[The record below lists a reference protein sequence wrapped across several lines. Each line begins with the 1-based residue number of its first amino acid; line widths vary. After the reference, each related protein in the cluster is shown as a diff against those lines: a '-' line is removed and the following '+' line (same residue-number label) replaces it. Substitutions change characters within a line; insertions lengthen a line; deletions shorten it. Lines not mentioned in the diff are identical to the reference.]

1 MFRGREVGRHWHQL
15 RDDRGSAVVE
25 FTLVM
30 PLLLLVML
38 GVLQL
43 TLAQH
48 VRSTLISAA
57 AEGARVAAM
66 MNSDLDAGIERT
78 QTLLRANMAGA
89 AVQSVTAQRHI
100 REGLPVVTVDVVAD
114 LPLIGFFGP
123 TQMSFTGT
131 ALDEQ
136 W

>member
-1 MFRGREVGRHWHQL
+1 MIATLQRIWRAE
-15 RDDRGSAVVE
+15 RGSAVVE

-30 PLLLLVML
+30 PLALIIML
-38 GVLQL
+38 AVLQL
-43 TLAQH
+43 ALAMH
-48 VRSTLISAA
+48 VRSTVIAAA

-66 MNSDLDAGIERT
+66 LGSDLTAGTERT
-78 QTLLRANMAGA
+78 RSILATTMAGT
-89 AVQSVTAQRHI
+89 AVRDVTANRTV
-100 REGLPVVTVDVVAD
+100 RDGLPAITVDVTTE

-123 TQMSFTGT
+123 TTIAFTGT

>member
-1 MFRGREVGRHWHQL
+1 VFRVRDLRWLRHRL
-15 RDDRGSAVVE
+15 RDERGSAVVE

-30 PLLLLVML
+30 PLLMIVML

-66 MNSDLDAGIERT
+66 MNSDLDAGVQRT
-78 QTLLRANMAGA
+78 EDLLRANMAGA
-89 AVQSVTAQRHI
+89 AVQSVTAERQI

-123 TQMSFTGT
+123 TQLYFTGT